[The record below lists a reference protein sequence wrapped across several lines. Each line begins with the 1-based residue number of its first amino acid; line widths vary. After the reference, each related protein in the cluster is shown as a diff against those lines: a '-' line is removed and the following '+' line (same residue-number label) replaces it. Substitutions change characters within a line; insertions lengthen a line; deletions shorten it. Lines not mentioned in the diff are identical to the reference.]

1 MAISDAFRRCLFRLL
16 AYRYET
22 KTIPAAMRKIPD
34 ETEVT
39 ILTKVFE
46 LELPLE
52 MSGVGG
58 SGGGDEVS
66 FSFMT
71 PVM

>member
-1 MAISDAFRRCLFRLL
+1 
-16 AYRYET
+16 
-22 KTIPAAMRKIPD
+22 MRKIPD

-71 PVM
+71 SVM